1 MTQEVNAKRVV
12 SAPDFKGQTA
22 LVTGA
27 GKGLGR
33 ASALALA
40 EAGAK
45 VICVSRTEED
55 LKEVMAKYPDRIEY
69 WAEDVQKD
77 MLYERIDSMD
87 RLDVFVACAG
97 ANKPL
102 PITELSL
109 SDID

>member
-55 LKEVMAKYPDRIEY
+55 LKEVVAQYPNHIEY
-69 WAEDVQKD
+69 FRGFLFWLVYRRFKSGFTIKYFRCNYYD
-77 MLYERIDSMD
+77 
-87 RLDVFVACAG
+87 
-97 ANKPL
+97 
-102 PITELSL
+102 
-109 SDID
+109 